1 MDTFTLEYYDLL
13 SRALAPGQTIQDFLN
28 DTMARK
34 YNKLQLDGF
43 SFEPFMQNDTAYV
56 QTITELSLNPV
67 AQYYDIDSPAIP
79 DATEGM
85 KSYTGSMPRMK
96 KVEYFN
102 EAKIREMRR
111 LEDRR
116 SVTRDEVRAAAYQQL
131 FITVDKLIG
140 GHTNAL
146 TYQRHQAVSTGKF
159 TISAANNPKGIKG
172 VVLDY
177 HVPPA
182 NKTTISVTNNKWWTN
197 ADKTSEGSS
206 SDPVKDMTEMVA
218 KARLAGVR
226 GHFEIEIDYLKAI
239 LNHSAVIAK
248 IGIAVL
254 PAAGATQQSSYAGIM
269 SYEAKKERLEQLV
282 GAPIK
287 AIDSVVAID
296 KIDKDN
302 KVIGKTNTR
311 AFEQDVV
318 VFVPDG
324 QIGTVKTVEPIAI
337 AGGNYASFYGG
348 KLLLTIGADF
358 VYKCQSFNTEMTSL
372 VIPTVPQYMLYLY
385 PNNV

>member
-13 SRALAPGQTIQDFLN
+13 SRALMPGQTIQNFLD
-28 DTMARK
+28 DTMAKK
-34 YNKLQLDGF
+34 YNGLQLDGF
-43 SFEPFMQNDTAYV
+43 SFEPFMQNDTAYEQIV
-56 QTITELSLNPV
+56 TELALNAT
-67 AQYYDIDSPAIP
+67 AQYYDLDSPAIP
-79 DATEGM
+79 DAPSGA
-85 KSYTGSMPRMK
+85 KSYTGKIPRMK

-116 SVTRDEVRAAAYQQL
+116 SIPAEMVQAAAYQQL

-146 TYQRHQAVSTGKF
+146 TYQRHQVVSTGKF
-159 TISAANNPKGIKG
+159 AISSANNPKGIQG
-172 VVLDY
+172 ITLDF
-177 HVPPA
+177 HIPAA
-182 NKTTISVTNNKWWTN
+182 NKTTLTSSAKWWTST
-197 ADKTSEGSS
+197 ARSAEGGS
-206 SDPVKDMTEMVA
+206 SDPVKDMEAMVE
-218 KARLAGVR
+218 KARMKGIR

-248 IGIAVL
+248 IGIVVL
-254 PAAGATQQSSYAGIM
+254 PAAAATQQSSYAGVM
-269 SYEAKKERLEQLV
+269 SYDAKKERLEQLV

-287 AIDSVVAID
+287 AIDSIVAIES
-296 KIDKDN
+296 IDKDN
-302 KVIGKTNTR
+302 KVIAKTNTR
-311 AFEQDVV
+311 AFDQNVV

-324 QIGTVKTVEPIAI
+324 EIGTVKTVEPIAI
-337 AGGNYASFYGG
+337 AGGNYASYYGG

-372 VIPTVPQYMLYLY
+372 VVPNVPQYMWYLY
-385 PNNV
+385 PNND